1 MKQTAA
7 KTRLATPPFI
17 KRKATIVFEANTPHK
32 GSTKTVLS
40 VADFNL
46 SKDDLGVYSRLF
58 EHFCLVGKPIVSMS
72 AKEIASIMSP
82 AVFMEALPRL
92 IKAGILSVT
101 FWEHRVSSPNLWR
114 KVKSL

>member
-1 MKQTAA
+1 M
-7 KTRLATPPFI
+7 TRRATSPFI

-32 GSTKTVLS
+32 GSAKAVVPL
-40 VADFNL
+40 ADFNL
-46 SKDDLGVYSRLF
+46 SKSDLGVYSSLF

-72 AKEIASIMSP
+72 AQEIASIMP
-82 AVFMEALPRL
+82 QAVFMEALPRL
-92 IKAGILSVT
+92 VKAGILSVT

>member
-1 MKQTAA
+1 MKEIAA
-7 KTRLATPPFI
+7 KARRVTIPFV

-32 GSTKTVLS
+32 GSTKAALS
-40 VADFNL
+40 VSDFHL
-46 SKDDLGVYSRLF
+46 SKDDLGVYSSLF
-58 EHFCLVGKPIVSMS
+58 DHFCLVGKPIVSMS
-72 AKEIASIMSP
+72 AKEIASIMPP

-101 FWEHRVSSPNLWR
+101 FWEHRASSPNLWR